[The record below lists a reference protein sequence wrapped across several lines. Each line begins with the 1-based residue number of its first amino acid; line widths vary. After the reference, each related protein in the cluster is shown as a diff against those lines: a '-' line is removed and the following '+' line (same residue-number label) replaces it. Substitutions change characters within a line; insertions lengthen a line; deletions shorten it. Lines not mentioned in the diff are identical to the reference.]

1 MPYTTAERTG
11 DLILIQ
17 QTVTD
22 SLHVEDEQQKVTVKE
37 SGFSGLFSQGLKAS
51 LLLENLVVEKGAQVT
66 GISLSLELHFNF
78 QRNITIKINGKKHFK
93 YITLCNETL

>member
-22 SLHVEDEQQKVTVKE
+22 SLHVEEEQQKVTVKE

-51 LLLENLVVEKGAQVT
+51 LLLENLVERKSMVEKGAQVT

-93 YITLCNETL
+93 YITV